1 MTKKATTKKKAYTRK
16 IGGITFDASKLSQ
29 VKTKVKEAKTNATL
43 KFGKFHPDAKLK
55 ATVKKVTSDDNNAR
69 VKAVNGKTVKEA
81 LAGGLYTAT
90 DLNYDI
96 NKIKTLEIVS

>member
-1 MTKKATTKKKAYTRK
+1 MTKKATVNKKL
-16 IGGITFDASKLSQ
+16 ASVKTQ
-29 VKTKVKEAKTNATL
+29 VKQAKLNSNV

-55 ATVKKVTSDDNNAR
+55 ATGKKVTSDDNNAR

-81 LAGGLYTAT
+81 LATGLYTAT

-96 NKIKTLEIVS
+96 NKIKTLEIVNG

>member
-1 MTKKATTKKKAYTRK
+1 MTKKATTKKAYTRK
-16 IGGITFDASKLSQ
+16 IGSITIDASKLSQ
-29 VKTKVKEAKTNATL
+29 VKTKVKQAKTNATL

-55 ATVKKVTSDDNNAR
+55 ATGKKVTSDDNNAR

>member
-1 MTKKATTKKKAYTRK
+1 MTKATAKKLNSVK
-16 IGGITFDASKLSQ
+16 SQ
-29 VKTKVKEAKTNATL
+29 VRIAKTTPKV

-55 ATVKKVTSDDNNAR
+55 ATGKKVTSEDNNAR
-69 VKAVNGKTVKEA
+69 VKSVNGKTVKEA

>member
-1 MTKKATTKKKAYTRK
+1 MTKKATTKKATTRK
-16 IGGITFDASKLSQ
+16 IGSITIDTSKLKE

-55 ATVKKVTSDDNNAR
+55 ATGKKVTSDENNAR
-69 VKAVNGKTVKEA
+69 VKSVNGKTVKEA

-96 NKIKTLEIVS
+96 NKIKTLEIV

>member
-1 MTKKATTKKKAYTRK
+1 MTKKATVKKKL
-16 IGGITFDASKLSQ
+16 AS
-29 VKTKVKEAKTNATL
+29 VKTQVKEAKLNSNL

-55 ATVKKVTSDDNNAR
+55 ATGKKVTSEDNNAR
-69 VKAVNGKTVKEA
+69 VKSVNGKTIKEA

-96 NKIKTLEIVS
+96 NKIKTLEIV

>member
-1 MTKKATTKKKAYTRK
+1 MTKATAKKLNSVK
-16 IGGITFDASKLSQ
+16 SQ
-29 VKTKVKEAKTNATL
+29 VRIAKTTPKV

-55 ATVKKVTSDDNNAR
+55 ATGKKVTSEDNNAR
-69 VKAVNGKTVKEA
+69 VKSVNGKTVKEA

-96 NKIKTLEIVS
+96 NKIKTLAIV

>member
-16 IGGITFDASKLSQ
+16 IGSITIDTSKLKE

-55 ATVKKVTSDDNNAR
+55 ATGKKVTSDDNNAR

>member
-1 MTKKATTKKKAYTRK
+1 MTKKATTKKAYTRK

-29 VKTKVKEAKTNATL
+29 VKTKVKQAKTDGNIRY
-43 KFGKFHPDAKLK
+43 GKFHPDAKLK
-55 ATVKKVTSDDNNAR
+55 ATGKKVTSDDNNAR
-69 VKAVNGKTVKEA
+69 VKAVSGKTVKEA

-96 NKIKTLEIVS
+96 NKIKTLEIV

>member
-1 MTKKATTKKKAYTRK
+1 MTKKATTKKAYTRK
-16 IGGITFDASKLSQ
+16 IGGITIDASKLSQ

-55 ATVKKVTSDDNNAR
+55 ATGKKVTSDDNNAR

>member
-1 MTKKATTKKKAYTRK
+1 MNKATKKKAVSVES
-16 IGGITFDASKLSQ
+16 A
-29 VKTKVKEAKTNATL
+29 VKETKVNVTL

-55 ATVKKVTSDDNNAR
+55 ATGKKVTSEENNAR
-69 VKAVNGKTVKEA
+69 VKSVNGKTVKEA

-96 NKIKTLEIVS
+96 NKIKTLAIV

>member
-1 MTKKATTKKKAYTRK
+1 MTKATAKKLNSVK
-16 IGGITFDASKLSQ
+16 SQ
-29 VKTKVKEAKTNATL
+29 VKEAQASPKV

-55 ATVKKVTSDDNNAR
+55 ATGKKVTSDDNNAR
-69 VKAVNGKTVKEA
+69 VKSVNGKTVKEA

-96 NKIKTLEIVS
+96 NKIKTLEIV

>member
-1 MTKKATTKKKAYTRK
+1 MTKATAKKLNSVK
-16 IGGITFDASKLSQ
+16 SQ
-29 VKTKVKEAKTNATL
+29 VKIAKTTPKV

-55 ATVKKVTSDDNNAR
+55 ATGKKVTSEDNNAR
-69 VKAVNGKTVKEA
+69 VKSVNGKTVKEA